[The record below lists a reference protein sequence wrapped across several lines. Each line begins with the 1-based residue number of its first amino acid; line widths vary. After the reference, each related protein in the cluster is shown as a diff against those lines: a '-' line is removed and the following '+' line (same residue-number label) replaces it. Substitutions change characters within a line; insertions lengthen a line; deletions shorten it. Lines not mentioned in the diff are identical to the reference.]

1 MGGGLLDSAGRAAD
15 ALLASSPRDGV
26 AFGLAFDAGD
36 WPEEAE
42 ANMALLG
49 PEERRRAGRFRFE
62 RDRATYV
69 LAHAAWRVL
78 LGRCLGVAAT
88 EVPLGF
94 AASGQPQ
101 LAGTG
106 WATSLSHSG
115 TRVLLAA
122 ARAEALG
129 VDIECRS
136 ARTRLDTLAEEICT
150 PAELACV
157 RGLTEA
163 GREQALL
170 RLWTRKEALL
180 KALGLGL
187 RQPPSSFAAPAG
199 LRIDLPGGFGP
210 ACVVHELAAGAGW
223 SGAWAAPA
231 GVVQM
236 VWQELRNVGL

>member
-1 MGGGLLDSAGRAAD
+1 MSRGGLLASAGCAID
-15 ALLASSPRDGV
+15 ALLGNSARNGMAYALS
-26 AFGLAFDAGD
+26 FDAGD
-36 WPEEAE
+36 WPGNTDEAVV
-42 ANMALLG
+42 LLG
-49 PEERRRAGRFRFE
+49 PEEQRRATRFHFDH
-62 RDRATYV
+62 DRATYV

-101 LAGTG
+101 LPGTG

-115 TRVLLAA
+115 TRVLFAA
-122 ARAEALG
+122 ARADALG
-129 VDIECRS
+129 VDIECGS
-136 ARTRLDTLAEEICT
+136 ARTRLDALAEDICS
-150 PAELACV
+150 PVELVCV
-157 RGLTEA
+157 RGLPEA
-163 GREQALL
+163 QRGPALL

-199 LRIDLPGGFGP
+199 QPIELPGGSGP
-210 ACVVHELAAGAGW
+210 ACVVHELATGPGW

-231 GVVQM
+231 GVTRM
-236 VWQELRNVGL
+236 VWREL